1 MADPRDAALAAYLA
15 ARTQRLRRVAEWLRR
30 PWLLAIHALGI
41 VSGVVWMLQGDWL
54 LGGLLIVSWL
64 YVLQM
69 AFLFRWL
76 ADRAKIAE
84 EKNRALAGTS
94 APPET

>member
-1 MADPRDAALAAYLA
+1 
-15 ARTQRLRRVAEWLRR
+15 
-30 PWLLAIHALGI
+30 
-41 VSGVVWMLQGDWL
+41 
-54 LGGLLIVSWL
+54 
-64 YVLQM
+64 M